1 LRFLLDMGISY
12 QVAQWLN
19 SIGHDAIHL
28 SNEGQ
33 HTLDDDLII
42 DKAISENR
50 IILTADMDFG
60 QILAFTKSS
69 LVSVIQ
75 FRLFDLSP
83 DNLISKL
90 NIVFDNFTGEMTA
103 DPVIITIQ
111 QNKMRIKKL
120 PL

>member
-19 SIGHDAIHL
+19 SVGHDAIHI

-33 HTLDDDLII
+33 HTLDDHLIVE
-42 DKAISENR
+42 KAINENR
-50 IILTADMDFG
+50 VILTADMDFG
-60 QILAFTKSS
+60 QILAFTKSN

-83 DNLISKL
+83 ANIISKL
-90 NIVFDNFTGEMTA
+90 NLVFDNFTEEMVG
-103 DPVIITIQ
+103 DQVIITIQ

>member
-1 LRFLLDMGISY
+1 MGISY

-19 SIGHDAIHL
+19 SVGHDAIHI
-28 SNEGQ
+28 SNEGH
-33 HTLDDDLII
+33 HTLDDHLIVE
-42 DKAISENR
+42 KAITENR

-83 DNLISKL
+83 TNIISKL
-90 NIVFDNFTGEMTA
+90 NIVFNNFTTEMTA

-111 QNKMRIKKL
+111 QNKIRIKKL

>member
-28 SNEGQ
+28 SNEG
-33 HTLDDDLII
+33 LYKLEDYLII
-42 DKAISENR
+42 EKAINEDR

-69 LVSVIQ
+69 SVSVVQ

-83 DNLISKL
+83 NNLISKL
-90 NIVFDNFTGEMTA
+90 NIVFDKFSEDIGL

-111 QNKMRIKKL
+111 ENKIRFKKL